1 MARVKTGPVTRRR
14 HKRILKLARGY
25 RGARHRSFKPANEAV
40 MHALMYAYAHR
51 RRRKRDFRR
60 LWITRINAAARL
72 HGLSYSTFMYGLK
85 KAGVGLNRKMLAEI
99 AVHDAES
106 FGRLASLAKGQL

>member
-25 RGARHRSFKPANEAV
+25 RGARHRWFRPANEAV

-106 FGRLASLAKGQL
+106 FGRLAALAKGQL